1 MQKSLMLTAVR
12 KSVVM
17 RHCKELTQL
26 LSNWAQSVF
35 VRSFVLNR
43 WSDCQMKIYA
53 AQKFIYTGHMVNS
66 HNLWS
71 YQFVQ

>member
-17 RHCKELTQL
+17 RHCKELTLL
-26 LSNWAQSVF
+26 LSNWAQSMF
-35 VRSFVLNR
+35 VRSFVLSR